1 MLLVLN
7 IQILNLQLIKDV
19 VKLLE
24 LHRDLIQADRLINR
38 EVNVLGVLQLRVVLQ
53 QQEDKE
59 ERPD

>member
-1 MLLVLN
+1 MFFVLN
-7 IQILNLQLIKDV
+7 IKTLNFEFIKDV

>member
-24 LHRDLIQADRLINR
+24 LHRDLIQADRLVDC
-38 EVNVLGVLQLRVVLQ
+38 EVNVLGVLQLRVVF
-53 QQEDKE
+53 
-59 ERPD
+59 